1 MDTPIENDPIEI
13 FNGKMIDKIKEVI
26 STFSKL
32 PENSFDVLSSY
43 LPNRESLTGLGYS
56 VFLTT
61 DKHAL
66 ITFEVTNIS
75 KHDIALIEHT
85 TPGENVP
92 VTSFDV
98 DGTLQVKITI
108 EDNLAIP
115 LDSLLKSCEVIADA
129 LLIPYVKVDDYSK
142 LNYCNGSVI
151 MDYTLLYILSY
162 GESLYNQYG
171 YVSIDHPVDNEL
183 NQQTINGTMRSFLEK
198 LYGSMKIDDILK
210 DFSDNIEVIDK
221 DVYKDDVKVTENATY
236 SDDMKVCDFFKQI
249 LDYFHSLVE
258 DPDKIVKLCNSDKS
272 KDYSDMSKRIISVFN
287 QVNRIC
293 NRLNDQMDTGS
304 SVLSYNRTL
313 YKDISKKPPSKP
325 ITGTV
330 GEQTSMTPIAET
342 TGTVGEQTSMTPIAE
357 TTGTV
362 GEQSTESSG
371 EQSNATPIAESG
383 EPVGEQPTELST
395 AESMGEQT
403 VKSSDEETIETS
415 DEESDELP
423 GEQPPEENSKE
434 STEPLGEQSTK
445 ENGEESIE
453 SPGEQTNEP
462 SKPISEQKT
471 ETTPSNMPGLFNPG
485 MAGGSAHPNVDL
497 IRLPFN
503 GGGKKTSRRKHRNKT
518 NKYVKKNK
526 NQSKKYGGKTHK
538 WNFLNILS

>member
-1 MDTPIENDPIEI
+1 MDTSIQNDPIEI
-13 FNGKMIDKIKEVI
+13 FNGKMIHKIKEVI

-32 PENSFDVLSSY
+32 SENSFDVLSSY

-151 MDYTLLYILSY
+151 MDYTLLYILSF

-171 YVSIDHPVDNEL
+171 YVSIDHPVDHEL

-198 LYGSMKIDDILK
+198 LFGSMKIDDILK

-258 DPDKIVKLCNSDKS
+258 DPDKIIKLCNSDKS

-313 YKDISKKPPSKP
+313 YKDISKKTPTKP
-325 ITGTV
+325 ITG
-330 GEQTSMTPIAET
+330 T

-371 EQSNATPIAESG
+371 EQPTEVSTAESTG
-383 EPVGEQPTELST
+383 TVGEQPYEVSNTET
-395 AESMGEQT
+395 MGEHP

-415 DEESDELP
+415 DEETDELP
-423 GEQPPEENSKE
+423 GEQPPEENSEE
-434 STEPLGEQSTK
+434 STEPLGEQSSE

-453 SPGEQTNEP
+453 SPGEQTSEP
-462 SKPISEQKT
+462 SKQISEQKT
-471 ETTPSNMPGLFNPG
+471 ETTPSNMPGLFAPG
-485 MAGGSAHPNVDL
+485 IAGGSAHPNVDL

-518 NKYVKKNK
+518 NKHVKKNK

-538 WNFLNILS
+538 WNFLNIMS